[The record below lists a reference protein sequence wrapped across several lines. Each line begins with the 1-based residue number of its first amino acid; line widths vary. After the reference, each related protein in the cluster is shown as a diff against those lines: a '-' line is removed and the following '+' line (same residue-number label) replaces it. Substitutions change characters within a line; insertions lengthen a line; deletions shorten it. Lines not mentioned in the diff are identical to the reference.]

1 MGEIVET
8 TSVDQLLLWSQ
19 RDRPS
24 ILPLSWGRFTRSC
37 MIAKT
42 AYYFPSNIGKPYN
55 VTKSTKVN
63 PRDVLN
69 FFSPAVY
76 ERPLLLQ
83 SDNFVIKIH
92 PGRGR
97 CRNCVNNLAVSPP
110 PPAPY
115 GNDWVTTGPLVYK
128 RKTRL
133 FLFICLTFSV
143 LSLANY
149 CSQSLCNLKLS
160 FCTEISDDTVVHLA
174 KQCKR

>member
-1 MGEIVET
+1 MGDIVET

-24 ILPLSWGRFTRSC
+24 ILTLSWGRFTRSC
-37 MIAKT
+37 MIAKM
-42 AYYFPSNIGKPYN
+42 AYYFPSNIWKPYN

-110 PPAPY
+110 PLM
-115 GNDWVTTGPLVYK
+115 VTTEWPPVLWCTKGKLVC
-128 RKTRL
+128 
-133 FLFICLTFSV
+133 FCLTFSV

-160 FCTEISDDTVVHLA
+160 FCTEISDNTVVHLA

>member
-1 MGEIVET
+1 MGDIVET

-24 ILPLSWGRFTRSC
+24 ILTLSWGRFTRSC

-63 PRDVLN
+63 LRDVLN
-69 FFSPAVY
+69 FFSPSVY

-83 SDNFVIKIH
+83 SDDFVIKTH

-110 PPAPY
+110 Y
-115 GNDWVTTGPLVYK
+115 GNDWVITGPLVYK

>member
-1 MGEIVET
+1 MGDIVET
-8 TSVDQLLLWSQ
+8 TSVDQLLLGSQ

-24 ILPLSWGRFTRSC
+24 ILTLSWGRFTRSC

-63 PRDVLN
+63 LRDVLN
-69 FFSPAVY
+69 FFSPSVY

-83 SDNFVIKIH
+83 LDDFVIKTH

-110 PPAPY
+110 Y
-115 GNDWVTTGPLVYK
+115 GNDWVITGPLVYK